1 MNPTVSEIRTHSLS
15 SLNFLTVVV
24 SVVNNLWSSS
34 FFSPVILLNKVVFPA
49 DVYPA
54 NEIVLKPILFLD
66 CL

>member
-24 SVVNNLWSSS
+24 SVVNNFESSS
-34 FFSPVILLNKVVFPA
+34 FFSHVILLNKVVFPA